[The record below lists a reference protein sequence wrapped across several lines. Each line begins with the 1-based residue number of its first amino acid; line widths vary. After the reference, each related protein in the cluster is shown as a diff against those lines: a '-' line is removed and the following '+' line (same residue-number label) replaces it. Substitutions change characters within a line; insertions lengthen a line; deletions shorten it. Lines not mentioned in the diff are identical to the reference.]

1 MDNEDNAKGGMPVR
15 NRVIVHLSPTELEAL
30 RHLGAIEVRP
40 PDDQL
45 RYLLVNEAKRRGL
58 LTDPPDPPRNERCAA
73 IDQATGA
80 PFCVQS

>member
-58 LTDPPDPPRNERCAA
+58 TVTQYTERLARGA
-73 IDQATGA
+73 KQRRRRRRTASGAT
-80 PFCVQS
+80 P